1 MKMYNFS
8 LVLRIRCDAKMSQC
22 PLGEKFGCNP
32 ETEAPQLIELAK
44 SLDLNVCSV
53 QCSQHS
59 TRKPKS
65 LLYFLQFSD
74 DWN

>member
-1 MKMYNFS
+1 MLNYSKEKKIENKSILMKMYNFS

-53 QCSQHS
+53 QC
-59 TRKPKS
+59 
-65 LLYFLQFSD
+65 
-74 DWN
+74 